1 MLVIIKAHYG
11 VIFGMDG
18 YNSENI
24 ELDQKQP
31 LISVVIACR
40 NAEKYI
46 TSCLDSIVLQTYKN
60 IEIIICD
67 DASTD
72 TSLSLLKEYA
82 KRDTRIIVLQN
93 SKNIFQA
100 ATRNKCIENS
110 NGEYI
115 VIQDIDDISRPNR
128 IEKLLKELTNNNG
141 IDFVSCNM
149 EQINEENKIVGEYR
163 TVRKEYPDKKDFLIR
178 LPFSHATT
186 MFRRSC
192 LEFVGGYRVSK
203 ETRRSED
210 YDLFVRLYAAG
221 FRGKNI
227 SDSLYLYRVNAGTI
241 ERRSF
246 KMRIDECVVRY
257 HGYKA
262 LGLMPQGLIYIIRPI
277 LAHIVNEIK
286 WFSVK
291 RGKSNTRH

>member
-1 MLVIIKAHYG
+1 
-11 VIFGMDG
+11 MDSN
-18 YNSENI
+18 NSENI
-24 ELDQKQP
+24 ELNQKQP

-40 NAEKYI
+40 NAERYI
-46 TSCLDSIVLQTYKN
+46 ASCLDSILLQTYKN

-82 KRDTRIIVLQN
+82 KRDRRINVLQN
-93 SKNIFQA
+93 TKNIFQA
-100 ATRNKCIENS
+100 ATRNKCIKNS

-115 VIQDIDDISRPNR
+115 IIQDIDDISKPNR
-128 IEKLLKELTNNNG
+128 IEKLLIELICNNR
-141 IDFVSCNM
+141 IDFVSSNM
-149 EQINEENKIVGEYR
+149 EQINEENKIVGEYK

-210 YDLFVRLYAAG
+210 YDLFMRLYAAG

-227 SDSLYLYRVNAGTI
+227 PDSLYLYRVTDDTI

-257 HGYKA
+257 HGYNA
-262 LGLMPQGLIYIIRPI
+262 LGVMPQGLIYIIRPI
-277 LAHIVNEIK
+277 LAHIVNEIQ
-286 WFSVK
+286 WFSIK
-291 RGKSNTRH
+291 RRKVIK